1 MREYPEPF
9 ADPLLSPEPANP
21 PSDDADKLTEVM
33 DVFHRLFGG
42 EAAAGK
48 DTSTALTGARLV
60 GGFPEPFYRAPSAE
74 GGAEIRFTRDYLNSC
89 LHEAA
94 HWCIAGR
101 ERRLQDD
108 YGYWYK
114 PDGRDGSGQSE
125 FFRAEAAPQALER
138 AFALAVGARFRIS
151 LDNLGGEVRGAA
163 EFAEAL
169 KAKLEGYLAEGFPP
183 RADRFLRGL
192 MAHFHPEVP
201 GDGIGPW
208 LAARMAGYSESSRKD
223 SQNFN
228 TPRHSSPKAPQTSR

>member
-1 MREYPEPF
+1 M
-9 ADPLLSPEPANP
+9 DVL
-21 PSDDADKLTEVM
+21 

-42 EAAAGK
+42 DAAAGK
-48 DTSTALTGARLV
+48 EAPPAGPGVRLV
-60 GGFPEPFYRAPSAE
+60 GGYPEPFYRAPCAE
-74 GGAEIRFTRDYLNSC
+74 GPAEIRFTRDYLNSC

-101 ERRLQDD
+101 ERRLLDD

-151 LDNLGGEVRGAA
+151 LDNLGGEVRGEAG
-163 EFAEAL
+163 FAEAL
-169 KAKLEGYLAEGFPP
+169 KGKLDGYLAEGFPP

-192 MAHFHPEVP
+192 MARFHPEVA
-201 GDGIGPW
+201 GDEVTLW
-208 LAARMAGYSESSRKD
+208 LAARLEGYSESSRND
-223 SQNFN
+223 SQNFS
-228 TPRHSSPKAPQTSR
+228 TPRQSDSRAPHTSR